1 MASIDPGTPPVP
13 VENPVGETSRS
24 VPFRMISVLRVRLL
38 AGLLLVLPFV
48 ITAWIVYSL
57 YSFLD
62 NRVVGPIARFV
73 VRMVEGRADVPVP
86 AWFANYVAPLIGA
99 LTVLALLY
107 FLGLFARVRAER
119 ILDAILLRLP
129 IITSIH
135 KMVRQVFATLR
146 GSSELKRFR
155 RAVLVAFP
163 HPGMR
168 VPGFVT
174 ASCRD
179 EVTRKTIL
187 CVYVPTTP
195 VPTSGY
201 MLLVPEQEVT
211 ELNWTLEQ
219 TVHTVVSFGISAPP
233 QVRFYVEPGKP
244 SAPPADNGV
253 KRADDTPAQ

>member
-1 MASIDPGTPPVP
+1 MASIDPGTPP
-13 VENPVGETSRS
+13 EPVGSSVAGSSRS
-24 VPFRMISVLRVRLL
+24 VPFRIFSVLKVRLL

-73 VRMVEGRADVPVP
+73 VRTVEGRADVLVP

-99 LTVLALLY
+99 LTVLTLLY

-146 GSSELKRFR
+146 GSTELKRFR

-179 EVTRKTIL
+179 EASQKTIL

-201 MLLVPEQEVT
+201 VLLVPEDEVT

-233 QVRFYVEPGKP
+233 EVRFHGQPGTLSAP
-244 SAPPADNGV
+244 SAEHH
-253 KRADDTPAQ
+253 